1 MSLCLA
7 VAAKHIQSLR
17 SSFYLIRATK
27 QGTCAFFDFN
37 QLRMNYEFF
46 RVDSIISLYTLRD
59 FEVILLGKEP
69 SLDIQRLMSA
79 FDRLAKAEWR
89 KQPLLGIKNSE
100 VRTLLCIKNLAREG
114 DKAIT
119 VSEISHRMFVKSPTV
134 TQIVNHLQKD
144 GYIARTNDAKD
155 KRFVYISLT
164 EKGERIVQKVNNYLT
179 ILFSGLIEKLG
190 QEQSENLM
198 FLLDEVIDY
207 LDEAH
212 IDLD

>member
-1 MSLCLA
+1 M
-7 VAAKHIQSLR
+7 
-17 SSFYLIRATK
+17 
-27 QGTCAFFDFN
+27 
-37 QLRMNYEFF
+37 E
-46 RVDSIISLYTLRD
+46 
-59 FEVILLGKEP
+59 KEP

-100 VRTLLCIKNLAREG
+100 VRTLLCIKNLARDG

-164 EKGERIVQKVNNYLT
+164 EKGEQIVQKVNDYLT
-179 ILFSGLIEKLG
+179 ILFSGLIKKLG

-198 FLLDEVIDY
+198 FVLDEVIDY
-207 LDEAH
+207 LDEVH
-212 IDLD
+212 IEID

>member
-1 MSLCLA
+1 M
-7 VAAKHIQSLR
+7 
-17 SSFYLIRATK
+17 
-27 QGTCAFFDFN
+27 
-37 QLRMNYEFF
+37 
-46 RVDSIISLYTLRD
+46 
-59 FEVILLGKEP
+59 ILLEKEP
-69 SLDIQRLMSA
+69 SVDILRLMSV

-100 VRTLLCIKNLAREG
+100 VRTLLCIKNLDREG

-134 TQIVNHLQKD
+134 TQIVNNLQKS
-144 GYIARTNDAKD
+144 GYVSRTIDAKD

-164 EKGERIVQKVNNYLT
+164 EKGEQIVRKVNDYLT

-207 LDEAH
+207 LDQVH